1 MNILLICI
9 KIDINCTYLVMVPT
23 MPPAT
28 EAKVVVTAD
37 LKYQNYNV
45 SSHNDGYLNTSEL
58 LVIFLFT
65 LPQVSTLARIYQ
77 MCFHS

>member
-9 KIDINCTYLVMVPT
+9 KIDINCTHLVMVPT

-37 LKYQNYNV
+37 LKYQI
-45 SSHNDGYLNTSEL
+45 TM
-58 LVIFLFT
+58 
-65 LPQVSTLARIYQ
+65 LAAIT
-77 MCFHS
+77 MDI